1 MKMKLSDDFMKHFR
15 WITPLLL
22 GFNIWMLK
30 EIYLDFKELK
40 ADVVNLKV
48 DMATI
53 KGVVSYIRNKD
64 E

>member
-1 MKMKLSDDFMKHFR
+1 MKLSDDFMKHFR